1 MRSLLVGAMFVLLAA
16 LAGCTEPRNEACRKV
31 CEQEASC
38 YDSVDNYR
46 FDQDECTTAC
56 SALMR
61 DAEGKKFVDNHI
73 KCVDEHPGCDELL
86 KKCSLDWD
94 GVTGPAP
101 DRTP

>member
-1 MRSLLVGAMFVLLAA
+1 MRFAFIGALLFAAAMT
-16 LAGCTEPRNEACRKV
+16 GCTEPRNEACRKI

-61 DAEGKKFVDNHI
+61 DNQGKQYVQRHIDCVNDNSS
-73 KCVDEHPGCDELL
+73 CDDIL
-86 KKCSLDWD
+86 KKCALDWD
-94 GVTGPAP
+94 GATEPAP
-101 DRTP
+101 DKTP

>member
-1 MRSLLVGAMFVLLAA
+1 MRSLLVGATLALSAA

-31 CEQEASC
+31 CEREASC
-38 YDSVDNYR
+38 YDSVDNYK

-61 DAEGKKFVDNHI
+61 DGEGKEFVQQHI
-73 KCVDEHPGCDELL
+73 KCVDDAPSCDDLF

-94 GVTGPAP
+94 GVPETPEKAP
-101 DRTP
+101 

>member
-1 MRSLLVGAMFVLLAA
+1 MRLSLVGAMFVLSAA

-38 YDSVDNYR
+38 YDSVDNYK

-61 DAEGKKFVDNHI
+61 DGEGKVFVQEHI
-73 KCVDEHPGCDELL
+73 KCVDDAPSCTDLFR
-86 KKCSLDWD
+86 KCSLDWD
-94 GVTGPAP
+94 SVTEAP
-101 DRTP
+101 ERTP